1 MEWKTFS
8 KKMKKHP
15 FISCIIFWIMVII
28 LAWCTTYKC
37 GAQRQTAV
45 YDTVYCDNN
54 CIKKFVK
61 QATTS
66 GKSVKIYAVYID
78 NRHDISD
85 LIPVNK
91 TTFEYIQICRT
102 NGIQPQLGIKF
113 RNGQINSIVRFKRR
127 YYAKRS

>member
-1 MEWKTFS
+1 
-8 KKMKKHP
+8 
-15 FISCIIFWIMVII
+15 MVII

-66 GKSVKIYAVYID
+66 GKSVKIYAVYVD